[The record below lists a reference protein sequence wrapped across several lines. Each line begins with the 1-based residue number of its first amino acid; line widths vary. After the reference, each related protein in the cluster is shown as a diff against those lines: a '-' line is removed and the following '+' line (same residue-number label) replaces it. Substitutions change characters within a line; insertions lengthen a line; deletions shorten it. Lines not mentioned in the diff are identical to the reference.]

1 MHSVSIFA
9 ISNLAIAL
17 VSAGSAHAESN
28 HSWKV
33 GNDSYHVYSKGLD
46 LQTRDGRAA
55 MLVRL
60 ERVAGKLCNAGVKVE
75 QRECVATSVA
85 RAAETSNAWFLKLA
99 LSERVV
105 HQLAAK

>member
-1 MHSVSIFA
+1 MSIFA
-9 ISNLAIAL
+9 ISNLALAL
-17 VSAGSAHAESN
+17 VAAGPAYAEPN

-60 ERVAGKLCNAGVKVE
+60 ERAAGKLCNAGVKVE

-99 LSERVV
+99 LSERVT
-105 HQLAAK
+105 HQLAAR